1 MLESYRYYNNLYKN
15 TLILFKSG
23 SFYTVLYE
31 DALIFNKIFRYKVNF
46 AKNFIKVGFPINSE
60 IKILNIL
67 EKANINYIIL
77 EKDSSF
83 FNVILNKKFNNN
95 KYKNYLVNNI
105 NNILYNKSKIDKIY
119 DKLLN
124 KLINE
129 DINSVLESINS
140 LL

>member
-1 MLESYRYYNNLYKN
+1 MGRFMLESYRYYNNLYKN

-67 EKANINYIIL
+67 EK
-77 EKDSSF
+77 DSSF